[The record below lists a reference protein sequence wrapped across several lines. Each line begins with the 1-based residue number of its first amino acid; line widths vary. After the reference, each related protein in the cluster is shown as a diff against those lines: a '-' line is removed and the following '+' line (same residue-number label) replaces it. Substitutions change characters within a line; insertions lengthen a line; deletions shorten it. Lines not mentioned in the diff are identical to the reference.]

1 MPKRENAAV
10 DIGQKIYEIRKAE
23 GLSQTEFAEK
33 FHVTRQTVS
42 NWEHGK
48 NYPDME
54 TLIKI
59 SDEYGITF
67 DELIKSDKELIRSI
81 DRNRRV
87 ASKSMLIFAV
97 LGVLV
102 IGAVLIKLMPGIVS
116 RFYYDP
122 TKIVAKATD
131 EDGGYYETT
140 RLEMDA
146 RVYSELYLP
155 QLKYEYVEAYPLGYG
170 KYDFT
175 LEEGIRIEPA
185 KEHEVSGRIERNTI
199 QIYDPAEFR
208 SSDMTFVRDVET
220 DGDILEDMRADL
232 ELLDDNK
239 RYIAYITLNED
250 MDYEDACKWIDHYDT
265 GFPWA
270 LLVTGDGEYA
280 ESMGIYTDYIGHI
293 TPFDQ
298 EKYPY
303 LLRFRDP
310 FMEDPYDEP
319 PYIEEYAKKHFI
331 SMLQYQKDN
340 PEFLKMV
347 EGQTIGIDG
356 EPIKEWTKAKID
368 YIEKNGLK
376 VYGFAVDATKEM
388 LMNIA
393 DSGKVCS
400 IKTQDNS

>member
-1 MPKRENAAV
+1 MKMN
-10 DIGQKIYEIRKAE
+10 
-23 GLSQTEFAEK
+23 
-33 FHVTRQTVS
+33 
-42 NWEHGK
+42 
-48 NYPDME
+48 
-54 TLIKI
+54 
-59 SDEYGITF
+59 
-67 DELIKSDKELIRSI
+67 
-81 DRNRRV
+81 
-87 ASKSMLIFAV
+87 
-97 LGVLV
+97 
-102 IGAVLIKLMPGIVS
+102 
-116 RFYYDP
+116 
-122 TKIVAKATD
+122 
-131 EDGGYYETT
+131 
-140 RLEMDA
+140 
-146 RVYSELYLP
+146 
-155 QLKYEYVEAYPLGYG
+155 
-170 KYDFT
+170 
-175 LEEGIRIEPA
+175 
-185 KEHEVSGRIERNTI
+185 
-199 QIYDPAEFR
+199 
-208 SSDMTFVRDVET
+208 
-220 DGDILEDMRADL
+220 
-232 ELLDDNK
+232 
-239 RYIAYITLNED
+239 
-250 MDYEDACKWIDHYDT
+250 DT

-388 LMNIA
+388 LQNIA
-393 DSGKVCS
+393 KSGKVCS
-400 IKTQDNS
+400 IQIQENS

>member
-81 DRNRRV
+81 DRSRKV
-87 ASKSMLIFAV
+87 ASKSMLIFAI
-97 LGVLV
+97 LGILV
-102 IGAVLIKLMPGIVS
+102 VGAVLIKLMPGIVS
-116 RFYYDP
+116 KFYYDP
-122 TKIVAKATD
+122 TKIVAKVED
-131 EDGGYYETT
+131 EDGGYYETA

-175 LEEGIRIEPA
+175 FEEGYCIEPA

-250 MDYEDACKWIDHYDT
+250 MDYEDACKWIDQYDT

-388 LMNIA
+388 LQNIA
-393 DSGKVCS
+393 KSGKVCS
-400 IKTQDNS
+400 IQIQENS